1 MNVLTPHQRKALN
14 IGKSISLTANAGSG
28 KTFVLAQR
36 FLEIIINTSTPLN
49 QVAAITFTDKASGE
63 LYKRISVEL
72 DNLLSATS
80 DIKLRHRIENIRKQ
94 LVSAKIATIHS
105 FCIDLLK
112 EYPVEASLDANFS
125 TINEHKAAELIDLS
139 IESTLRELLK
149 TQDEQSD
156 LKLLIRLLGSMT
168 KLISELSGLISRRK
182 NVLNLI
188 NKFYLLD
195 EKVIADKLFQI
206 FTSNIK
212 ILFADDL
219 PNTLVH
225 LNVINDNVL
234 LINSKNDLAN
244 GIKINLTKIK
254 ANNDVTGQLL
264 ELKELSDKI
273 LTKGGIV
280 RTQGYLPAQNR
291 EDIKNSIQIVE
302 DFYSQLKEIEL
313 SENHGLVERE
323 LTRYNLALINIFKKV
338 LSAYENKKSEIG
350 VLDFEDILLKTKTLI
365 ENKAI
370 RKSLS
375 GKYKYLLVDEYQDT
389 NEIQYEIFLPLVDE
403 LKNGNFFIVGDEKQG
418 IYRFRD
424 AELQVFSKTKLDI
437 QAVHGEE
444 SLLSLPDSFRMAP
457 TICLFVNSLFRNLF
471 KDSHYFY
478 NEVPASDLVCARSDD
493 FPGKVEFLVANND
506 EITEAELIA
515 KKIISLRYEFKDR
528 LQEWNDIA
536 ILVRKRASFAE
547 LQKAFLKYQIP
558 INLIG
563 GTGFYQKQSI
573 SDIYNYFA
581 FLLNDKDDAALIG
594 ILRSPFFFVSDIKIL
609 ELSIYE
615 GESYWEKVKSATSIE
630 KDFWK
635 KIFDRLNEARQLAN
649 RISIPL
655 LLRKILRESDFISAI
670 ASRVDGVQEISNLN
684 KLISITNDFFNTE
697 LNTLYDYVYFLKDS
711 IAGTEDESQ
720 GKIEAG
726 NIGVNIMT
734 IHQAKGLE
742 YPAIFLYKCN
752 DTTLLNKVKS
762 KSFTIDK
769 EFGMLTKVPVDEN
782 YFDEYRSAPIVGLD
796 NLIEEKKEIAELK
809 RLLYVGL
816 TRAKDFLF
824 ITQTDDGK
832 TVKKNSF
839 SALLNTGINPDL
851 SKDKFVL
858 AGELTVLKKDKDDF
872 INITKSIELE
882 IPIIRK
888 IDLLESKVEPGYTGI
903 GKRELILSEII
914 DQSKGEVIS
923 ATRFS
928 TFASCPMKYNLL
940 YNYKIG
946 DLIQRSKEFEQKN
959 WPYLFEEYN
968 RNELGSYLFDDQT
981 NLLEYAKL
989 KGEIIHYALRK
1000 NLRTENFTSF
1010 VENRL
1015 KNSFSD
1021 DIHPKLK
1028 ENIEN
1033 DLNKFYESKEYKF
1046 INSFQNC
1053 RNEFEIY
1060 LKEGDYYLFGIL
1072 DKLIFDEKKIIIVD
1086 YKTDDIK
1093 EEDLNSRAEKYLFQ
1107 LQFYAYIVSRILG
1120 KNREIECRIIFI
1132 KYPDKSFSFKY
1143 DAISDSKVKL
1153 VIISMIMAIRN
1164 SNYSVNL
1171 NVCDDCIFEDNSQC
1185 LKINSAIN

>member
-149 TQDEQSD
+149 TPDEQSD
-156 LKLLIRLLGSMT
+156 VKLLIRLLGSMT

-234 LINSKNDLAN
+234 LINSMNDLAN
-244 GIKINLTKIK
+244 GIKIDLTKIK

-313 SENHGLVERE
+313 SGNHGLVERE

-403 LKNGNFFIVGDEKQG
+403 LKNGNLFIVGDEKQG

-471 KDSHYFY
+471 KDSRYFY

-762 KSFTIDK
+762 KSFTIDR

-782 YFDEYRSAPIVGLD
+782 YFDEYRSAPIVGLY

-851 SKDKFVL
+851 SNDKYVL
-858 AGELTVLKKDKDDF
+858 AGELTFLKKDKDDF

-989 KGEIIHYALRK
+989 KGEIIHYVLRK
-1000 NLRTENFTSF
+1000 NLRAENFTSF

-1028 ENIEN
+1028 ENIEH

-1072 DKLIFDEKKIIIVD
+1072 DKLIIDEKKIIIVD

-1143 DAISDSKVKL
+1143 DAISDGKVRL
-1153 VIISMIMAIRN
+1153 VIISMIKAIRN